1 MSLSK
6 RSKIALIILAVVL
19 IGGYSAYKYAYKAHK
34 TIDELDVKFSGTAK
48 AFSDKVQ
55 QDALIWQD
63 VVVELDGSV
72 TSIDDKGFML
82 NDNVY
87 CQWDENSS
95 NADIKEG
102 QIIKIKGRMIGYD
115 DLLEE
120 LKLDQAKII
129 K

>member
-1 MSLSK
+1 MSLSRK
-6 RSKIALIILAVVL
+6 SKIALLILAIVL

-34 TIDELDVKFSGTAK
+34 IIDEFEVKFSGTAK

-55 QDALIWQD
+55 QDALTWQD
-63 VVVELDGSV
+63 VVVEIEGDV
-72 TSIDDKGFML
+72 TSVDDKGFML
-82 NDNVY
+82 NSNVY
-87 CQWDENSS
+87 CQLDENFSVT
-95 NADIKEG
+95 NIEEG
-102 QIIKIKGRMIGYD
+102 QHLKIKGRMIGYD